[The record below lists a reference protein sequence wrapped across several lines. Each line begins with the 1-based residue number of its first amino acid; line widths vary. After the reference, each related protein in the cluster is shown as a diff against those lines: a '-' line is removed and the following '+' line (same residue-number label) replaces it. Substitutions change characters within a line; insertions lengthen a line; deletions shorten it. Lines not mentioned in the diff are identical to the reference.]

1 MIRHH
6 AFQCQTKLWNL
17 DSKMLNL
24 KKMIV
29 PGHKNVSAIL
39 SELTQGKAVSIAAEI
54 KRRAQ
59 MFQARNSLPKESI
72 HRVSLRICTSNHV
85 PRVGYG

>member
-1 MIRHH
+1 VIRHH

-39 SELTQGKAVSIAAEI
+39 SELTQGK
-54 KRRAQ
+54 R
-59 MFQARNSLPKESI
+59 
-72 HRVSLRICTSNHV
+72 
-85 PRVGYG
+85 